1 MAPPLMR
8 MFTQHRTTS
17 DGSRPRLDMSKDC
30 GGEEVVTGVSQV
42 IGETS
47 GSREADAGDG
57 SIAVGAFLACGSGV
71 LAAWERHEHQDIR
84 GVGQATVKAEI
95 SGGVTFSAFPQMSGS
110 VEESFG
116 KPVFQVLVSVLVPKF
131 SVRFIFGQNF
141 GTEVIEKS
149 SALTVR
155 SLRY

>member
-71 LAAWERHEHQDIR
+71 LAL
-84 GVGQATVKAEI
+84 T
-95 SGGVTFSAFPQMSGS
+95 
-110 VEESFG
+110 EES
-116 KPVFQVLVSVLVPKF
+116 PEARQQVTSTHAQSSRTTPAIAHLSLLSLFLLVSYLP
-131 SVRFIFGQNF
+131 
-141 GTEVIEKS
+141 
-149 SALTVR
+149 
-155 SLRY
+155 